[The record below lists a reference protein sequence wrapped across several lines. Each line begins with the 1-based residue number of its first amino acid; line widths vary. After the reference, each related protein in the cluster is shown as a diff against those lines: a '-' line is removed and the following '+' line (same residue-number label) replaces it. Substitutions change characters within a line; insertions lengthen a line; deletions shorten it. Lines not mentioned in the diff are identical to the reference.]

1 MPDQPNGALPE
12 SRRLARTKTPGVF
25 KRGGA
30 YVVRYRDA
38 TGRQKQRSAR
48 TYDEARKLRSAL
60 NTDVARGEHREL
72 SRVKFTD
79 YVDSWGETFTGRTG
93 TGIRPDTLKR
103 YKSDLAKH
111 AVPHFGRRRL
121 VEIEPRDVKGY
132 ARALTD
138 RGLSPAS
145 VRNIIAPLRA
155 LFATAVEEGL
165 IRHNPAT
172 GLRLASRAP
181 TSMEDDDSDGPVKA
195 LTPDELRALIAA
207 APEGPQRLMIQLTAA
222 TGMRISE
229 VLALRWSRIDFEN
242 GRAQVRRAITQ
253 SGQEDV
259 PKSAY
264 SRRDVP
270 ISPAIVA
277 ELRRHRLAS
286 TFSGPDDFV
295 FPARNGK
302 PQRYENTLR
311 RILKP
316 AALAAGLTVPM
327 LDDEGDP
334 LADQEGSPVVRA
346 WPGWHTLRHTCAS
359 QLFARGANA
368 KQVQVWLGHHSPAF
382 TLERYVHLLPDDL
395 PAAATLDGLVCL

>member
-1 MPDQPNGALPE
+1 MPDQPTEAPPE

-60 NTDVARGEHREL
+60 NADVARGEHREL

-79 YVDSWGETFTGRTG
+79 YVESWGETFTGRTG

-121 VEIEPRDVKGY
+121 VEIEPRDVK
-132 ARALTD
+132 AFALALSEK
-138 RGLSPAS
+138 GLAPAS
-145 VRNIIAPLRA
+145 VRNVIAPLRA

-181 TSMEDDDSDGPVKA
+181 VSMEDDDSDGPVKA
-195 LTPDELRALIAA
+195 LTPDELRAVIAA
-207 APEGPQRLMIQLTAA
+207 APEGPHRLMIQFTAA

-229 VLALRWSRIDFEN
+229 VLAMRWSRVDFEN
-242 GRAQVRRAITQ
+242 GRVQVRRAITQ
-253 SGQEDV
+253 SGREDV

-270 ISPAIVA
+270 ISAGMVSA
-277 ELRRHRLAS
+277 LRRHKLAS
-286 TFSGPDDFV
+286 AFAAADDFV

-316 AALAAGLTVPM
+316 AARAAALTVPV
-327 LDDEGDP
+327 LDDSGAP
-334 LADQEGSPVVRA
+334 LMGEDGTPVVRA

-395 PAAATLDGLVCL
+395 PDASLLDQAVSV